1 MRFTATC
8 VTYQTQDDV
17 AMLGFADDEFK
28 TTRYVLLQK
37 DLEPSQRDLELAHD
51 TLYIEIDDQR
61 HSRYGGVV
69 KAQLQESRLVLK
81 LDPQAAAD
89 MSVDDTIEISFRVP
103 MERLKEISNQLRLLL
118 GNDIVQVDASI

>member
-8 VTYQTQDDV
+8 VTCQTQDDV
-17 AMLGFADDEFK
+17 AMLGFADDEFN
-28 TTRYVLLQK
+28 TSQYVLLQK
-37 DLEPSQRDLELAHD
+37 DLEPSQEDLELGHD
-51 TLYIEIDDQR
+51 RPYIEIDDQR
-61 HSRYGGVV
+61 YSRYGGVV
-69 KAQLQESRLVLK
+69 KAQLKENQLVLK

-103 MERLKEISNQLRLLL
+103 MERLKEISSQLRLLL